1 MGKSAC
7 WSYVTWYNECSGGNW
22 ATWEPGEV
30 VRPGDVGRFDKE
42 RRFLHWQTLED
53 YGVGFT
59 VSREQPVAPHLYA
72 SGKAFRVETKA
83 TGKSATAPGMLD
95 AGFRI
100 TATRE
105 HACLLQLEDATE
117 SRVNETRSML
127 TQIAAL
133 LRAGKW
139 DIDLMVVAKRTR
151 ARGGFAAISQG
162 AGQSIGVRADGSAG
176 VADVL
181 EAGSAELVLASNHDA
196 KGFLLYEFRS
206 RETPVFFPPVR
217 VKRALWDR
225 LLPWRPDGPWLIDPA
240 GGRHDPRH
248 LPNDLSDLAVEAR
261 RYDPRH
267 SPMTPAELS
276 AISVEDL
283 FESVTSLPEEDDFR
297 VLSAPRTG
305 RDQGARS
312 VIPPEAAELAIS
324 ASPPERN
331 RRAAAETP
339 LSDVRLLTVAQVAT
353 IMRVSKMTVYR
364 LVHSGELEAI
374 RVGRSFRVPEQAVDQ
389 YLRAAFVESSGWE

>member
-1 MGKSAC
+1 
-7 WSYVTWYNECSGGNW
+7 VTWYNECSGGNW

-53 YGVGFT
+53 YGVSFT
-59 VSREQPVAPHLYA
+59 VSREQPIAPHLYA
-72 SGKAFRVETKA
+72 SGKGFRVETKA
-83 TGKSATAPGMLD
+83 TGKSALAAGMVE

-105 HACLLQLEDATE
+105 HACLLQLQDATE
-117 SRVNETRSML
+117 SRVNETGSML

-181 EAGSAELVLASNHDA
+181 EAGSAELTLASDHDA
-196 KGFLLYEFRS
+196 RGFLLYEFRS
-206 RETPVFFPPVR
+206 RETPVFFPPIR
-217 VKRALWDR
+217 IKQTLWDR
-225 LLPWRPDGPWLIDPA
+225 LLPWRQDGPWLIDPA
-240 GGRHDPRH
+240 GGHHDPRR
-248 LPNDLSDLAVEAR
+248 LPTDLPELAIEAR

-267 SPMTPAELS
+267 SPMTPAELE
-276 AISVEDL
+276 AIPIEDL
-283 FESVTSLPEEDDFR
+283 FESVTSLSEEDSFT
-297 VLSAPRTG
+297 VLSTSSPVRDMGVSSVTPSETG
-305 RDQGARS
+305 
-312 VIPPEAAELAIS
+312 ELAAS
-324 ASPPERN
+324 KSPPKRS
-331 RRAAAETP
+331 RRAAVETP
-339 LSDVRLLTVAQVAT
+339 MGDVRFLTVAEVAT
-353 IMRVSKMTVYR
+353 IMRVSKPTIYR
-364 LVHSGELEAI
+364 LIHSGELEAI

-389 YLRAAFVESSGWE
+389 YLRVAFVESYGWEYRG